1 MKSEVYCVFQGGWML
16 FAGRKAAECA
26 TNDRFSE
33 GYCSVS
39 MLVTAFIN
47 QVLNWSL
54 EMLFLRTG
62 YEHTEAINYVIATN
76 KQQLLSSLP

>member
-1 MKSEVYCVFQGGWML
+1 MCSKVGGCFL
-16 FAGRKAAECA
+16 LGGRQRRCA
-26 TNDRFSE
+26 MNDRFSE

-76 KQQLLSSLP
+76 MQQLLSSLP